1 VPNNL
6 NPKFTTPVV
15 IDFFF
20 EVRALSFAL
29 CAARPQCRSDRCVR
43 AAQEVCYVKFEV
55 LDVDKTLPTGHVSGD
70 DLVRPRGSAP
80 RGARCDPIASLLTA
94 VH

>member
-1 VPNNL
+1 MPNNL

-20 EVRALSFAL
+20 EVRSLALELRAATRSEGLTAAL
-29 CAARPQCRSDRCVR
+29 RD
-43 AAQEVCYVKFEV
+43 AQEVCYVKFEV

-70 DLVRPRGSAP
+70 DLVRPQGSAP
-80 RGARCDPIASLLTA
+80 RGARRGPFASPLTA